1 VNACNLFFPSDWS
14 FYSAYITNQ
23 NVLWGDVFYV
33 NPDANFA
40 QGDTVVH
47 IEACATCFVAGD
59 HTFYGRYNVAT
70 AADAREALP
79 TTMGAR
85 FVNGGGFDG
94 GTDYLIWRE
103 GNASASGY
111 SCALN
116 GPASWYPFDSTQIVI
131 FDEQEHPVT
140 SETCP
145 SGDPTCTQTIVIPNE
160 ANRVDPA
167 TDLLS
172 PYDFGWAYLNLQH
185 PDIIAAYGDTYA
197 QMWLTATM
205 DAEGRFSVGFSGV
218 QLDNAN
224 APITALIPVP

>member
-1 VNACNLFFPSDWS
+1 VNACNLFFPSDWA
-14 FYSAYITNQ
+14 FYSAYITSQ

-33 NPDANFA
+33 NPDQNFA

-47 IEACATCFVAGD
+47 IEACPTCFVAGD
-59 HTFYGRYNVAT
+59 HTFYGRYNSAT
-70 AADAREALP
+70 AADFREALP
-79 TTMGAR
+79 TTMAAR
-85 FVNGGGFDG
+85 FVSGGGFDG

-103 GNASASGY
+103 GNALASGY
-111 SCALN
+111 SCALQ
-116 GPASWYPFDSTQIVI
+116 GPAWYPLESTQIVI

-140 SETCP
+140 AEDCP

-160 ANRVDPA
+160 ANRVDVA
-167 TDLLS
+167 IDLLA

-205 DAEGRFSVGFSGV
+205 EAEGRYSVGFSGI

-224 APITALIPVP
+224 TPNTTLIPVQ